1 MDGGMTKRGPGHESG
16 RETKR
21 ARLGGMTLGVV
32 LLLSVALSACATAAS
47 NARQSQTPQSSPTA
61 HNSPQ
66 ASPTAAPKP
75 YLPGQAFWKDGVSS
89 LLFGTNDPDE
99 YYPNNIETQ
108 PLIQQQMKAAG
119 ISLIRT
125 FIEDHS
131 TDAQIDQRIDAIKN
145 IGAQC
150 LVVIASIRDLAY
162 YEHAVSY
169 IGDRCL
175 MYDFGNEP
183 DWNDI
188 SVETYSKAWI
198 AQIPALRKLNPHALF
213 FGPVISIPHSDYVRQ
228 FLINVQA
235 AHVLPDAITIHWYA
249 CYQDT
254 ESVCQQHASQLY
266 PAVVHMRQLI
276 EETLGHDLPIG
287 VDEWNFD
294 PSGPSPS
301 YGNTTEFVAPFY
313 AAVISQLV
321 KAQVAYAC
329 QFDAAS
335 FNGYGDLDMFD
346 VKTNQAKPQF
356 IEYAKQIALY
366 RPAS

>member
-1 MDGGMTKRGPGHESG
+1 MDGGMTKRESG
-16 RETKR
+16 REPGREMKR
-21 ARLGGMTLGVV
+21 ARLGGIVLGVV
-32 LLLSVALSACATAAS
+32 LSLSVALSACATAAS
-47 NARQSQTPQSSPTA
+47 NVRQPQAPQSSPTVHTA
-61 HNSPQ
+61 PQ
-66 ASPTAAPKP
+66 ASPTTAPKP
-75 YLPGQAFWKDGVSS
+75 YLPGQTFWKNGVSS
-89 LLFGTNDPDE
+89 LIFGTNDPDE

-108 PLIQQQMKAAG
+108 PLFQQQMKAAG
-119 ISLIRT
+119 VSLIRT

-131 TDAQIDQRIDAIKN
+131 TDALIDQRIDAIQN

-183 DWNDI
+183 DWSNI

-198 AQIPALRKLNPHALF
+198 EQIPALRKINPHALF
-213 FGPVISIPHSDYVRQ
+213 FGPVVSYPHTDFLRQ
-228 FLINVQA
+228 FLVNAKA
-235 AHVLPDAITIHWYA
+235 ANVLPDAISVHWYA
-249 CYQDT
+249 CYEQT
-254 ESVCQQHASQLY
+254 ESVCLPRANLLY
-266 PAVVHMRQLI
+266 AAILDVRHTI
-276 EETLGHDLPIG
+276 EQALGYDLPIG

-356 IEYAKQIALY
+356 IQFAKQIAIY

>member
-1 MDGGMTKRGPGHESG
+1 MDGGMTKRVSGREAG

-21 ARLGGMTLGVV
+21 ARLGGVVLGAV
-32 LLLSVALSACATAAS
+32 LLLSMALSACATAAS
-47 NARQSQTPQSSPTA
+47 SVQRPPAAQGSGAAQTSPTPSPTA
-61 HNSPQ
+61 G
-66 ASPTAAPKP
+66 PKP
-75 YLPGQAFWKDGVSS
+75 VLPGQTFWKNGASS

-99 YYPNNIETQ
+99 YYANNIETQ

-119 ISLIRT
+119 VSLIRT

-131 TDAQIDQRIDAIKN
+131 TDAQIDQRIATIQN

-162 YEHAVSY
+162 YEHVVSY

-188 SVETYSKAWI
+188 SVQTYSKAWI
-198 AQIPALRKLNPHALF
+198 EQIPALRKVNPHALF
-213 FGPVISIPHSDYVRQ
+213 FGPVVSYPHTDFLQQ
-228 FLINVQA
+228 FLINAKA
-235 AHVLPDAITIHWYA
+235 ANVLPDAISVHWYA
-249 CYQDT
+249 CYQQT
-254 ESVCQQHASQLY
+254 ESVCQQRASLLY
-266 PAVVHMRQLI
+266 PAILDVRSKV
-276 EETLGHDLPIG
+276 EGALGYDLPIG

-313 AAVISQLV
+313 ATVFAALV
-321 KAQVAYAC
+321 KAQVAFAC

-335 FNGYGDLDMFD
+335 YNGYGDLDMFD

-356 IEYAKQIALY
+356 VQFAQQIALY